1 GRGRSSVDPTSRRSE
16 RSWRPREPPQS
27 PCWDSIRS
35 RAESPGS
42 AHCASCKDA
51 HRAERALSGRVS
63 VCGSTM
69 NLVDFYARNSQEVWG
84 LVGQHLSLVAIST
97 GIAIAIGVPLGVALT
112 RRPAWRGPVLGLA
125 NVFQTIPSLALF
137 GFLIPLP
144 LIGGIGATTAVVAL
158 VVYALLPI
166 VRNTYTG
173 IAGVD
178 PAVREAGR
186 GMGMTDGELLR
197 LVELPLAASVILA
210 GIRVATVVSVGVATI
225 GAAIG
230 AGGLG
235 VYIFRGVAV
244 VDDTL
249 ILAGAIPAALMALA
263 ADGALGL
270 AERRLVWHR

>member
-1 GRGRSSVDPTSRRSE
+1 VSLLRFYVENSR
-16 RSWRPREPPQS
+16 
-27 PCWDSIRS
+27 
-35 RAESPGS
+35 
-42 AHCASCKDA
+42 
-51 HRAERALSGRVS
+51 
-63 VCGSTM
+63 
-69 NLVDFYARNSQEVWG
+69 EVLG
-84 LVGQHLSLVAIST
+84 LLGQHVLLVLVSTAIAVAI
-97 GIAIAIGVPLGVALT
+97 GLPLGILLT
-112 RRPAWRGPVLGLA
+112 RRPSWRRPVLGLA

-144 LIGGIGATTAVVAL
+144 LLGGIGARTAIVAL

-210 GIRVATVVSVGVATI
+210 GIRVATVVGVGTATI
-225 GAAIG
+225 AAAIG

-244 VDDTL
+244 VDDRL
-249 ILAGAIPAALMALA
+249 ILAGALPAALLALA
-263 ADGALGL
+263 ADGLLGL
-270 AERRLVWHR
+270 VERKLAWR

>member
-1 GRGRSSVDPTSRRSE
+1 MSLLRFYFENSR
-16 RSWRPREPPQS
+16 
-27 PCWDSIRS
+27 
-35 RAESPGS
+35 
-42 AHCASCKDA
+42 
-51 HRAERALSGRVS
+51 
-63 VCGSTM
+63 
-69 NLVDFYARNSQEVWG
+69 EVLG
-84 LVGQHLSLVAIST
+84 LLGQHVLLVLVSTAIAVAI
-97 GIAIAIGVPLGVALT
+97 GLPLGILLT
-112 RRPAWRGPVLGLA
+112 RRPSWRRPVLGLA

-144 LIGGIGATTAVVAL
+144 LLGGIGARTAIVAL

-210 GIRVATVVSVGVATI
+210 GIRVATVVGVGTATI
-225 GAAIG
+225 AAAIG

-244 VDDTL
+244 VDDRL
-249 ILAGAIPAALMALA
+249 ILAGALPAALLALA
-263 ADGALGL
+263 ADGLLGL
-270 AERRLVWHR
+270 LERRFAWRS